1 MPHVRRSRKDADRGN
16 RLHPIAKNR
25 IITGMQIQVRHP
37 VLREFFDSLQ
47 GASRQEQQ
55 KFLANAEKLQLLL
68 DPHKEYPFD
77 FIVFRLTGRR
87 VSGRLQD
94 LMLPGAQ
101 LLSDLRVFSTQ
112 VSSRVELSAAEQSE
126 PIYTVSQL
134 AERFSVSAK
143 TIRRWQKRG
152 LAGMRYRFPDGRKRQ
167 GFAASS
173 IETFVAANPDLIQQ
187 AGGFSQLREEEKKTV
202 VELARTL
209 YRQSGDRSREPV
221 LKAVARSLG
230 RSRETV
236 RSILKEHDRMHPEQ
250 AVFSRPFGRL
260 NARERATLYKLYQQK
275 TGYRQLMERFGLSQ
289 SSIHR
294 IINQQRVKEL
304 AAYKIEFIDSPEFHE
319 DGAAEEILESSE
331 TLMKDLEAEPPAV
344 LTRTQETA
352 LFRRYNF
359 LKFLAFRER
368 SLIRLSYPSSR
379 RLDRIQQYL
388 RQAEQTQHFLLEV
401 NVPLVVSVAGKHLQS
416 GAALGD
422 LVSEGNLSLMR
433 AVEKFDYT
441 KGYRFS
447 TYATLAI
454 AKDFAR
460 QIPAEA
466 ARPDRAGGSDFS
478 QMAQQ
483 IQEDLPDLAAVE
495 QAQRNLHQIIM
506 QELDERERYV
516 VLNRFPLGEGV
527 IPTKPKT
534 LKEIGEGLG
543 VTKER
548 VRQIELQALQKLRHM
563 LSPEQFDL
571 LTG

>member
-1 MPHVRRSRKDADRGN
+1 
-16 RLHPIAKNR
+16 
-25 IITGMQIQVRHP
+25 
-37 VLREFFDSLQ
+37 
-47 GASRQEQQ
+47 
-55 KFLANAEKLQLLL
+55 
-68 DPHKEYPFD
+68 
-77 FIVFRLTGRR
+77 
-87 VSGRLQD
+87 
-94 LMLPGAQ
+94 
-101 LLSDLRVFSTQ
+101 
-112 VSSRVELSAAEQSE
+112 
-126 PIYTVSQL
+126 L

-152 LAGMRYRFPDGRKRQ
+152 LAGMRYIFPDGRKRV
-167 GFAASS
+167 GFTASS
-173 IETFVAANPDLIQQ
+173 VETFIAANPDLIRQ
-187 AGGFSQLREEEKKTV
+187 AGQFSQMEEEEKQAV
-202 VELARTL
+202 VDLARKL
-209 YRQSGDRSREPV
+209 YRQSGGRCRDPV
-221 LKAVARSLG
+221 LREVAKSLG

-236 RSILKEHDRMHPEQ
+236 RSIIREHDRLHPDQ
-250 AVFSRPFGRL
+250 AVFVRPFGRL
-260 NARERATLYKLYQQK
+260 NARERATLYKMYQQK
-275 TGYRQLMERFGLSQ
+275 ARYRQLMERFGLSQ

-294 IINQQRVKEL
+294 VINQQRVKEL
-304 AAYKIEFIDSPEFHE
+304 FASRIEYIDSPQFHE
-319 DGAAEEILESSE
+319 AGAEEEILGASE
-331 TLMKDLEAEPPAV
+331 AMLKELEANPPAV
-344 LTRTQETA
+344 LTRAQETE

-359 LKFLAFRER
+359 LKFLAFEER
-368 SLIRLSYPSSR
+368 SGIQLSYPSSR
-379 RLDRIQQYL
+379 RLDRVQQYL
-388 RQAEQTQHFLLEV
+388 SGAEQTQHFLLEV
-401 NVPLVVSVAGKHLQS
+401 NVPLVISIAGKHLQS
-416 GAALGD
+416 GASLGD

-466 ARPDRAGGSDFS
+466 GRPDRAGGSDFS

-483 IQEDLPDLAAVE
+483 IHEDMPDLAAVE